1 MEAILMKTF
10 PRVAL
15 IVLDSVGIGAMPDAQ
30 EYDDAGAHT
39 LGHIAEYK
47 HGLHMPN
54 LMKMG
59 LGNIEPL
66 KGIDP
71 VTQPIANYAKMKE
84 LSKGKDTT
92 TGHWEFVGVYTDKPF
107 KTYPNGF
114 PKELIEAFEER
125 TGRKVLGNK
134 PASGTEIIK
143 ELGEEHMRTG
153 NLIVYTS
160 ADSVFQIAAHEEVV
174 PLEELYRYCS
184 IAREL
189 TLDEKYS
196 VTRVIARPFVGAPGQ
211 FTRTANRRDYS
222 VKPPHPTV
230 LNALKEAGR
239 DVIGLGKI
247 SDIYAGEGITR
258 SIHTKS
264 NMDGVDQ
271 FLTILEETYD
281 GLAFINLVD
290 FDAKF
295 GHRRDPEGYAQALE
309 EFDARMPEI
318 LDRLRDDDLLIIT
331 ADHGNDPTHHGTDH
345 TREYTPLLVYSK
357 SLQGGRSLGLRETFA
372 DIGATLAENFGV
384 QPPSIGKSFLKEL
397 G

>member
-1 MEAILMKTF
+1 MRRF
-10 PRVAL
+10 PRVSL
-15 IVLDSVGIGAMPDAQ
+15 IVLDSVGIGEMPDAA
-30 EYDDAGAHT
+30 EYNDAGAHT
-39 LGHIAEYK
+39 LGHIAEFK
-47 HGLHMPN
+47 NGLHMPN
-54 LMKMG
+54 MQNMG
-59 LGNIEPL
+59 LGNIEPIR
-66 KGIDP
+66 GIEAVNEP
-71 VTQPIANYAKMKE
+71 RAYFGKMSE

-92 TGHWEFVGVYTDKPF
+92 TGHWEFMGVYTDKPF
-107 KTYPNGF
+107 KTYPDGF
-114 PKELIEAFEER
+114 PRELIQAFEER

-134 PASGTEIIK
+134 PASGTAIID

-153 NLIVYTS
+153 GLIVYTS

-174 PLEELYRYCS
+174 PLEELYRCCE

-189 TLDEKYS
+189 TLDERFS
-196 VTRVIARPFVGAPGQ
+196 VVRVIARPFIGSPGQ

-239 DVIGLGKI
+239 DVIAIGKI

-258 SIHTKS
+258 AIHTKS

-271 FLTILEETYD
+271 LLNVMKKPFN
-281 GLAFINLVD
+281 GLAFVNLVD

-295 GHRRDPEGYAQALE
+295 GHRRDPAGYAQALE
-309 EFDARMPEI
+309 EFDSRLPEV
-318 LDRLRDDDLLIIT
+318 LDALGEEDLLIIT

-357 SLQGGRSLGLRETFA
+357 SLPQVGKSLGVRGTFA
-372 DIGATLAENFGV
+372 DIGATLAENFEV
-384 QPPSIGKSFLKEL
+384 QLPTIGKSFLNEL
-397 G
+397 T